1 VKKIAF
7 IVQRYGK
14 EVNGGAELEAK
25 HYAER
30 LKEHY
35 EVTVF
40 TTCAKD
46 YLTWKNEYPEGEEMI
61 DGVHVLRFPTV
72 EERDVEEFR
81 QVRTKILELLNRE
94 DDKIDDGMLD
104 LWLRKQGPDCPALID
119 AIEKGKDDYDVFLF
133 MTYLYYPTV
142 YGIPK
147 VKEKAILIPTAH
159 DEPYLRLP
167 VYRKLFKNVKG
178 LFYNSRSEQ
187 TLVESLFEVKSI
199 PSAVGGCGVM
209 IPEDIDMQGFR
220 NRYPIPDEYVV
231 YAGRVDVVKG
241 CRELLDFWHEYNEK
255 RKALKKNII
264 PIVLIGKNAMDVE
277 ASDEV
282 FPLGFVSD
290 NDKYAAIQGS
300 MFLTLPSPLESL
312 SIAVLEAFSLN
323 RPVLVN
329 GNCLTLKDH
338 CLYSNGGLF
347 YHNYEEFEAC
357 MDYLTTHPR
366 EREELGKNGNY
377 YCFCNYA
384 WEDIMRRL
392 ERLIEL

>member
-1 VKKIAF
+1 MKKIAF

>member
-1 VKKIAF
+1 MKKVAF
-7 IVQRYGK
+7 IVQRYGM

-25 HYAER
+25 LYAER
-30 LKEHY
+30 LCKHY
-35 EVTVF
+35 EVTVL

-46 YLTWKNEYPEGEEMI
+46 YLTWKNEYPEGEETI
-61 DGVHVLRFPTV
+61 NGVRVLRFPTV
-72 EERDVEEFR
+72 EEREVEEFR
-81 QVRTKILELLNRE
+81 QIRTKMLELLNRSDE
-94 DDKIDDGMLD
+94 MIDDGMLD
-104 LWLRKQGPDCPALID
+104 LWLRKQGPNCPKLIEAVEASKDEYD
-119 AIEKGKDDYDVFLF
+119 AFLF

-159 DEPYLRLP
+159 DEPYLRIP
-167 VYRKLFKNVKG
+167 VYKKLFKELKG
-178 LFYNSRSEQ
+178 IFYNSRSEQ
-187 TLVESLFEVKSI
+187 TLVESLFDVKAV
-199 PSAVGGCGVM
+199 PAAVGGCGVT
-209 IPEDIDMQGFR
+209 IPEEIDTAGFR
-220 NRYPIPDEYVV
+220 SRYTIPDEYVV
-231 YAGRVDVVKG
+231 YAGRVDVIKG
-241 CRELLDFWHEYNEK
+241 CKELLEFWHEYNSR
-255 RKALKKNII
+255 RKAQKKDII
-264 PIVLIGKNAMDVE
+264 PMVLIGNNAMQVE
-277 ASDEV
+277 ASEEV

-300 MFLTLPSPLESL
+300 MFLALPSPLESL

-357 MDYLTTHPR
+357 MDYLLSHAR
-366 EREELGKNGNY
+366 EREEMGKNGKY
-377 YCFCNYA
+377 YRYCNYD
-384 WEDIMRRL
+384 WDDIMRRL

>member
-1 VKKIAF
+1 MKKVAF

-25 HYAER
+25 LYAER
-30 LKEHY
+30 LSKHY
-35 EVTVF
+35 EVTVL

-46 YLTWKNEYPEGEEMI
+46 YLTWKNEYPEGEETI
-61 DGVHVLRFPTV
+61 NGVRVLRFPTV
-72 EERDVEEFR
+72 EEREVEEFR
-81 QVRTKILELLNRE
+81 QIRTKMLELLNRSDE
-94 DDKIDDGMLD
+94 MIDDGMLD
-104 LWLRKQGPDCPALID
+104 LWLRKQGPDCPKLIE
-119 AIEKGKDDYDVFLF
+119 AIEASKDEYDAFLF

-159 DEPYLRLP
+159 DEPYLRIP
-167 VYRKLFKNVKG
+167 VYKKLFKEVKG
-178 LFYNSRSEQ
+178 IFYNSRSEQ
-187 TLVESLFEVKSI
+187 TLVESLFDVKSV
-199 PSAVGGCGVM
+199 PAAVGGCGVT
-209 IPEDIDMQGFR
+209 IPEEIDTAGFR
-220 NRYPIPDEYVV
+220 SRYTIPDEYVV
-231 YAGRVDVVKG
+231 YAGRVDVIKG
-241 CRELLDFWHEYNEK
+241 CKELLEFWHEYNSR
-255 RKALKKNII
+255 RKAQKKDII
-264 PIVLIGKNAMDVE
+264 PMVLIGNNAMQVE
-277 ASDEV
+277 ASEEV

-300 MFLTLPSPLESL
+300 MFLALPSPLESL

-357 MDYLTTHPR
+357 MNYLLSHAR
-366 EREELGKNGNY
+366 EREEMGKNGKY
-377 YCFCNYA
+377 YCYCNYD
-384 WEDIMRRL
+384 WDDIMRRL